1 MAVEIRTV
9 ASDEVEAWI
18 RSEDPRW
25 GTAPDEEL
33 LPSFR
38 ESIEPDRSLVAVD
51 GGRFV
56 GGATILTSS
65 LGVPGG
71 RVPAAGVTWVSVHPT
86 HRRRGIL
93 RSMMLRQLGDIAE
106 AGLEPVAMLGASES
120 AIYRRFGYGVA
131 SFAAEFR
138 IDTARAA
145 FAPPHRPLGEV
156 ELVDVD
162 TFLRVAPEVYSRLAE
177 QGEGMPG
184 TIGRPAAYWLAHAAD
199 STSRREG
206 MSPRWYAIHRGPH
219 GADGYLMYRLK
230 DRWTDELADYTLR
243 IEEMLAAPG
252 DAERTLW
259 RYCLDH
265 DLVRRVEG
273 ARRPVDEP
281 VVHVLADP
289 RQYISHPYDD
299 VWVRVVDVGAAF
311 SARRYPHEGSLVVDV
326 SDDVCRQ
333 VAGRWRIEGGPDGA
347 NCSRTAESP
356 DFTLDAATLGSL
368 LLGGVPV
375 EALARAGLIEER
387 RPGSVVRAARLFA
400 WHRVPWNLGEF

>member
-9 ASDEVEAWI
+9 TPDELEAWM

-33 LPSFR
+33 LPVFR
-38 ESIEPDRSLVAVD
+38 DSIEPERSLVAVD
-51 GGRFV
+51 RGRFV
-56 GGATILTSS
+56 GSATILTSS
-65 LGVPGG
+65 LGLPGG

-93 RSMMLRQLGDIAE
+93 RSMMLRQLRDIAE
-106 AGLEPVAMLGASES
+106 AGVEPVAMLGASES
-120 AIYRRFGYGVA
+120 AIYRRFGYGAA

-138 IDTARAA
+138 IDTARSA
-145 FAPPHRPLGEV
+145 FATPHEPQGEV
-156 ELVDVD
+156 ELVDAD
-162 TFLRVAPEVYSRLAE
+162 TFLHVASEVYSRLTE

-184 TIGRPAAYWLAHAAD
+184 TIGRPSAYWRAHALD

-206 MSPRWYAIHRGPH
+206 MSPRWYVIHRGAH
-219 GADGYLMYRLK
+219 GPDGYLMYRLK
-230 DRWTDELADYTLR
+230 DKWTDELADYTLR
-243 IEEMLAAPG
+243 VEEMLATPG

-281 VVHVLADP
+281 VVHLLADP
-289 RQYISHPYDD
+289 RQYISHQYDD
-299 VWVRVVDVGAAF
+299 VWVRVVDLPGAF
-311 SARRYPHEGSLVVDV
+311 GARRYPFEGSLVVEV
-326 SDDVCRQ
+326 SDEVCPQ
-333 VAGRWRIEGGPDGA
+333 VAGRWRIEGGPEGA
-347 NCSRTAESP
+347 GCSRTADSA
-356 DFTLDAATLGSL
+356 DLALDAATLGSL
-368 LLGGVPV
+368 LLGGVPA
-375 EALARAGLIEER
+375 ESLARAGLIEEL
-387 RPGSVVRAARLFA
+387 RPGAAVGASRLFA